1 VIFIS
6 SDHGDASAEV
16 AALAGRLGFAPI
28 EVAKIAGGQLIRA
41 HGLFV
46 LQNLVKYEQ

>member
-16 AALAGRLGFAPI
+16 AALVGRLGFAPI
-28 EVAKIAGGQLIRA
+28 EVGKIAGGRLIQA
-41 HGLFV
+41 PGPLV
-46 LQNLVKYEQ
+46 VQNLVKYE